1 MDELNEENLIYK
13 TYKTIDEQIRY
24 LKENKRII
32 VLENQKYILENR
44 NYISIINPYKEF
56 FATGHII
63 IEKKWCK
70 SQTSP
75 IWP

>member
-1 MDELNEENLIYK
+1 MDELNEENLTYK

-63 IEKKWCK
+63 IEKNGVKAK
-70 SQTSP
+70 LH
-75 IWP
+75 

>member
-1 MDELNEENLIYK
+1 MDELNEENLTYK

-56 FATGHII
+56 FCNWAYYY
-63 IEKKWCK
+63 
-70 SQTSP
+70 
-75 IWP
+75 

>member
-1 MDELNEENLIYK
+1 MDELNEENLTYK

-44 NYISIINPYKEF
+44 KV
-56 FATGHII
+56 
-63 IEKKWCK
+63 
-70 SQTSP
+70 
-75 IWP
+75 